1 MLLLALKI
9 IENWLGVIARWYGDK
24 PKAMHKLQALQPV
37 VCVSEMSSSFG
48 AFVTSW

>member
-37 VCVSEMSSSFG
+37 VIERSSSFG